1 MKKYISMAILF
12 ASGTVIANA
21 ATILTTTFGN
31 CNQTDAKN
39 VTLTNTWAEGLSGL
53 GTVTGTVNSLVKTTD
68 NASINLLTTG
78 PAGGDAAFFS
88 PNTNFGAVS
97 PWKTVFTYNNWNSV
111 TSIDKITLSVGAFNA
126 RGEWQTVNAI
136 WTGTISFNVRFL
148 DATTGAD
155 LGSGV
160 FSASKTGTDG
170 DGLKGTGDKNTWTF
184 DCTGTPITFDNVSS
198 VKVEISNKK
207 ENWSRGTFV
216 GLNSVSFS
224 GSVVPEP
231 SAFGLL
237 AGLGALALV
246 GARRRRR
253 KTK

>member
-1 MKKYISMAILF
+1 MKKYISMAVLF

-31 CNQTDAKN
+31 CAQTDATN

-53 GTVTGTVNSLVKTTD
+53 GTVTGTVDSLVKTTD

-78 PAGGDAAFFS
+78 TAGGDAAFFS
-88 PNTNFGAVS
+88 PNTNFGTDS

-126 RGEWQTVNAI
+126 NGGWQTVGAT
-136 WTGTISFNVRFL
+136 WTGTISFDVRFL
-148 DATTGAD
+148 DATTGTVLAN
-155 LGSGV
+155 GE

-170 DGLKGTGDKNTWTF
+170 DKLKGTGDKNTWTF

-207 ENWSRGTFV
+207 ENWSGGTFV

-224 GSVVPEP
+224 CSVVPEP

-253 KTK
+253 